1 MVRRFRAFEAAALTD
16 NTRTVRQLVIAVTAN
31 GAELVGDA
39 NSGFDE
45 VCPKP
50 LSMQQIQQLVQKY
63 FP

>member
-1 MVRRFRAFEAAALTD
+1 MVRRFRNFEAAALID
-16 NTRTVRQLVIAVTAN
+16 KTRSVRQLVIAVTAN
-31 GAELVGDA
+31 GAELGGDA

-50 LSMQQIQQLVQKY
+50 MSMQQIHQLVEKY

>member
-1 MVRRFRAFEAAALTD
+1 
-16 NTRTVRQLVIAVTAN
+16 VIAVTAN